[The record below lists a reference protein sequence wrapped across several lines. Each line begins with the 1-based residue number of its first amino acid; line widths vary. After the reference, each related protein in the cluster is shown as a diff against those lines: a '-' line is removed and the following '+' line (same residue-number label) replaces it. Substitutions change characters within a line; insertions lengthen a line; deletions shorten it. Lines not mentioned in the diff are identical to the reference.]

1 MFFTSGDYSVTE
13 CLLGRG
19 MDVFAKNNRGHVPYV
34 LCTDLRTR
42 KLLQGAMDAKACK
55 TTGMVV

>member
-1 MFFTSGDYSVTE
+1 
-13 CLLGRG
+13 